1 MENSSKAPLIAALVA
16 LLVIGGGV
24 LFFVTSNKDE
34 DKKEET
40 KTTQQTTQPAPT
52 PAAQAKITTIVDA
65 AVANPSFSTLVT
77 AVKAADLAGVLS
89 DTTKKYTVFAP
100 TNEAFAKLPAGT
112 VETLLKPES
121 KATLSGILTYHVVAG
136 EVLAKDLSNGQKVT
150 TVNGAQLTVEIM
162 DGKAMLIDAK
172 GGKSNITQ
180 TDLKTDNGV
189 IHVIDTVLMPN

>member
-1 MENSSKAPLIAALVA
+1 MEKSSKAPLLAALVA

-24 LFFVTSNKDE
+24 LFFVTNNTEDE
-34 DKKEET
+34 KTET
-40 KTTQQTTQPAPT
+40 MSTLQTTQTQTQPAE
-52 PAAQAKITTIVDA
+52 QAEKVTTIVDA
-65 AVANPSFSTLVT
+65 AAANPSFTTLVT

-100 TNEAFAKLPAGT
+100 TNDAFAKLPAGT

-136 EVLAKDLSNGQKVT
+136 EVFAKDLSNGQKVT
-150 TVNGAQLTVEIM
+150 TVNGAQLTVELM
-162 DGKAMLIDAK
+162 DGKAMLVDAK
-172 GGKSNITQ
+172 GGKSTITQ

-189 IHVIDTVLMPN
+189 IHVIDTVVMPS